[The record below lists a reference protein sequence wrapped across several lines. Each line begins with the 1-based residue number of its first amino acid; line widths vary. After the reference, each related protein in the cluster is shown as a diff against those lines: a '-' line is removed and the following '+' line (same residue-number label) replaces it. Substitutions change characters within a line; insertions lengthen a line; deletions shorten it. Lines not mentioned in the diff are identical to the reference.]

1 MTYQETID
9 FLFAQRPSFERQ
21 GASGYKPGLDVTLRL
36 ARAFGDPQE
45 QLRVIHIAGTNGK
58 GSVAHMLAAVLQAQ
72 GYKVGLYTSPHFVDF
87 TERIRINGSVI
98 PQQYVIDFVEK
109 YQQLGS
115 GDTPTFFEFTTVMA
129 LRYFADMNVDFAV
142 LETGLGG
149 RLDSTNIAKPL
160 LSIITNI
167 GMDHTM
173 LLGDTLE
180 AIAGE
185 KAGIIKT
192 GVPVVIG
199 EAPQTS
205 VRQVFVNRA
214 ADMLAPITFASDLNY
229 VQGWH
234 KRGKLMLFHNRPDG
248 TLYCDLVGDYQAK
261 NVATALT
268 AIDVLRGENVT
279 IDMASVRKGL
289 RNVMAFTGFR
299 GRWTV
304 LGKRPL
310 IVCDSAHNPDAIRQV
325 MAQLKQVRHRTLRMV
340 LGFMA
345 DKDVEQI
352 LSILPT
358 DAQYYFTQAQTP
370 RALTVASLTEKAHTH
385 WLNGMPYNNVTEA
398 LAAAKQEAM
407 ATDVIYVGGSMYL
420 LAELFSAIDKQ

>member
-21 GASGYKPGLDVTLRL
+21 GASGYKPGLEVTQRL
-36 ARAFGDPQE
+36 AQAFGNPQD

-87 TERIRINGSVI
+87 TERIRINGAMI
-98 PQQYVIDFVEK
+98 PRQYVIDFVEK
-109 YQQLGS
+109 YQTLHS
-115 GDTPTFFEFTTVMA
+115 ADTPTFFEFTTVMA
-129 LRYFADMNVDFAV
+129 MRYFADNNVDYTV

-149 RLDSTNIAKPL
+149 RLDSTNIVTPM

-167 GMDHTM
+167 GLEHTN
-173 LLGDTLE
+173 LLGNTIE
-180 AIAGE
+180 EIAGE
-185 KAGIIKT
+185 KAGIIKR

-199 EAPQTS
+199 EAPQAG
-205 VRQVFVNRA
+205 VREVFVKRA
-214 ADMLAPITFASDLNY
+214 AKMKAPITFAGEQPY

-234 KRGKLMLFHNRPDG
+234 KRGRLMLFHNRPYG
-248 TLYCDLVGDYQAK
+248 TLYCDLIGDYQVK

-268 AIDVLRGENVT
+268 AIEVLKSEGVA
-279 IDMASVRKGL
+279 IDMASVKHGL
-289 RNVMAFTGFR
+289 SHVQAFTGFR

-304 LGKRPL
+304 LGRRPL
-310 IVCDSAHNPDAIRQV
+310 ILCDSAHNPDAMRQV
-325 MAQLKQVRHRTLRMV
+325 MSQLKQLRYRTLRMV

-345 DKDVEQI
+345 DKDVERI
-352 LSILPT
+352 LSILPA

-370 RALTVASLTEKAHTH
+370 RSLSVTSLTKRAHMH
-385 WLNGMPYNNVTEA
+385 RLYGSPYGNVSEA
-398 LAAAKQEAM
+398 LAAAKRDAL